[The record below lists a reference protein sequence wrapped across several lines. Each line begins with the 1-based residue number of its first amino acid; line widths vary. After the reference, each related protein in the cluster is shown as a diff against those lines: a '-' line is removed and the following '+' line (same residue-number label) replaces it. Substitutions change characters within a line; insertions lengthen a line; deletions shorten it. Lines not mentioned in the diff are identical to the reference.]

1 MSKHVVIIGAGV
13 IGLSAAVECLRR
25 GHRVTILEREGANH
39 GGCSFGNAGMIV
51 PSHFVPLAAPGM
63 VALGLKWMWNAKS
76 PFYIKP
82 RLNWDLVAWA
92 YRFWRASTPE
102 RVARAAPVLRDLHL
116 ASREAYARMAE
127 SGADFGLAQKGLLML
142 CKTAAT
148 LEEEG
153 KFAERARALAI
164 PATVLDAKETAALD
178 PGATFDIAGAV
189 HFPRDCHLV
198 PERYMASLDR
208 RVSAAGGMIRRNAT
222 VSGWVRSGSTIA
234 AVRTDS
240 DEIAAD
246 EFVLCSG
253 AWSGEVVRELGLR
266 LPMQAGKGYSVTLP
280 DPVEV
285 PQICSILTEARVAV
299 TPMGGALRVGGTM
312 ELAGI
317 HSRIDPRRVQ
327 GIVEALPRYY
337 PKFRAD
343 HFANVKPWQGLRP
356 CSPDGLPYLGRTNA
370 ARNVIVATGHA
381 MMGLSLAPATGEIVG
396 RLADGEPVPTQLEL
410 LNPDR
415 YA

>member
-1 MSKHVVIIGAGV
+1 
-13 IGLSAAVECLRR
+13 
-25 GHRVTILEREGANH
+25 
-39 GGCSFGNAGMIV
+39 MIV

-63 VALGLKWMWNAKS
+63 VAQALRWMWNPAS

-82 RLNWDLVAWA
+82 RLSWDLASWA
-92 YRFWRASTPE
+92 FRFWRASTPE

-116 ASREAYARMAE
+116 ASREAYARLAE
-127 SGADFGLAQKGLLML
+127 SGEDFGLAQKGLLML
-142 CKTAAT
+142 CKSAAT

-153 KFAERARALAI
+153 KFAERARALGI
-164 PATVLDAKETAALD
+164 PATVLDARETAALD
-178 PGATFDIAGAV
+178 PGATLDIAGAV

-198 PERYMASLDR
+198 PERYMASLEK
-208 RVSAAGGMIRRNAT
+208 RVASMGGLARRNVT
-222 VSGWVRSGSTIA
+222 VLGWVKEGGRIA
-234 AVRTDS
+234 AVRTNS

-246 EFVLCSG
+246 EFVLCGG
-253 AWSGEVVRELGLR
+253 AWSGEIVGGLGLR

-280 DPVEV
+280 NPVEL

-343 HFANVKPWQGLRP
+343 DFADVKPWQGLRP
-356 CSPDGLPYLGRTNA
+356 CSPDGLPYLGRANA
-370 ARNVIVATGHA
+370 AQNLVVATGHA

-396 RLADGEPVPTQLEL
+396 RLVEGESLPGEFRL
-410 LNPDR
+410 LDPNR